1 MKTSF
6 LTLAFTLLVGSG
18 TLLAQQPRG
27 AAPAPKTTTP
37 KPVAPQAGKGM
48 QPVKPATKSAKPA
61 ATKIAQQMDLVDI
74 RNAFS
79 ALGIETYKFPISGA
93 AGQVFQINY
102 VVEEWES
109 GALKG
114 TYNWLNV
121 LQQQLPEGTN
131 TLPYMD
137 KVSGPKPKLIRV
149 YAQTNQPTHFIFRFG
164 TDELLRP
171 APFTIDTNRW
181 GGGVSYAVNV
191 APFVIGKK
199 TPLVF
204 HCMQVKGKPLA
215 PFKGE
220 EPMDIVKA
228 YPRVLVLYAQPM
240 NVAPQQAPTPAE
252 LQQQRIK
259 PETPASSK

>member
-1 MKTSF
+1 MRTSF
-6 LTLAFTLLVGSG
+6 LTLTLILVLGSA
-18 TLLAQQPRG
+18 LLAQQPRG
-27 AAPAPKTTTP
+27 TTPPPKTTP
-37 KPVAPQAGKGM
+37 AKPVAPKAKQQ
-48 QPVKPATKSAKPA
+48 QPVKSTKPATKKAV
-61 ATKIAQQMDLVDI
+61 QQMDLTDI

-79 ALGIETYKFPISGA
+79 ALGIETYKFPIAGA
-93 AGQVFQINY
+93 VGQVFQINY
-102 VVEEWES
+102 VVEEWEN

-114 TYNWLNV
+114 SYNWLNV

-137 KVSGPKPKLIRV
+137 KIAGTQQKLIRV
-149 YAQTNQPTHFIFRFG
+149 YAQTNHPTHFIFRFG

-204 HCMQVKGKPLA
+204 HCLEVKGKPLA
-215 PFKGE
+215 PFKGG
-220 EPMDIVKA
+220 EPMDIVKS
-228 YPRVLVLYAQPM
+228 YPRVFVIYAQPM
-240 NVAPQQAPTPAE
+240 NVAAQEAPTPTE
-252 LQQQRIK
+252 LQEQRIK
-259 PETPASSK
+259 PQQPASSE

>member
-1 MKTSF
+1 MRTLF
-6 LTLAFTLLVGSG
+6 LTLTLTFALGG

-27 AAPAPKTTTP
+27 TTPAPKS
-37 KPVAPQAGKGM
+37 AGTQK
-48 QPVKPATKSAKPA
+48 QPAKTSKSAKPA
-61 ATKIAQQMDLVDI
+61 AKPIAQQMDLVDI

-79 ALGIETYKFPISGA
+79 ALGIEAYKFPISGA

-137 KVSGPKPKLIRV
+137 KVAGSKPKFIRV
-149 YAQTNQPTHFIFRFG
+149 YAQTNHPTHFIFRFG
-164 TDELLRP
+164 TDELMRP

-181 GGGVSYAVNV
+181 GAGVSYAVNA

-199 TPLVF
+199 TALVF
-204 HCMQVKGKPLA
+204 HCLQVKGKPLA
-215 PFKGE
+215 PFKGGQ
-220 EPMDIVKA
+220 PMDIVKA
-228 YPRVLVLYAQPM
+228 YPRVFVVYAQPM
-240 NVAPQQAPTPAE
+240 NVATQQAPTPSE
-252 LQQQRIK
+252 LQEQRIK
-259 PETPASSK
+259 PQQPASSK

>member
-1 MKTSF
+1 MKTLA
-6 LTLAFTLLVGSG
+6 LTLTITLLFGS

-27 AAPAPKTTTP
+27 ATPAPKPATT
-37 KPVAPQAGKGM
+37 
-48 QPVKPATKSAKPA
+48 KPATTKPA
-61 ATKIAQQMDLVDI
+61 ATKPAAKTAKPAPKKVAPQMDLIDI

-79 ALGIETYKFPISGA
+79 ALGIETYKFPISA
-93 AGQVFQINY
+93 PAGQVFQINY

-137 KVSGPKPKLIRV
+137 KVAGAQPKLIRV
-149 YAQTNQPTHFIFRFG
+149 YAQTNHPAHFMFRFG

-171 APFTIDTNRW
+171 APFTVDTNRW
-181 GGGVSYAVNV
+181 GNGVSYAVNV

-215 PFKGE
+215 PFKGG
-220 EPMDIVKA
+220 EPMDIVKS

-240 NVAPQQAPTPAE
+240 NVTNQTASTPTE
-252 LQQQRIK
+252 LQEQRIK
-259 PETPASSK
+259 PQQTPSSK